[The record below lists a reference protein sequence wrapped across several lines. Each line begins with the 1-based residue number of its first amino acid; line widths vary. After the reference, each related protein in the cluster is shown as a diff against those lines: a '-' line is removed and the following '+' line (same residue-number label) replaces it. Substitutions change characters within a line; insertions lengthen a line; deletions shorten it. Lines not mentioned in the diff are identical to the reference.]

1 MPKCNPIFLPPPLKI
16 APPFLIIEGLTEIG
30 RLKDR
35 KLVPPSVTDT
45 RA

>member
-16 APPFLIIEGLTEIG
+16 APPFHLIEGLSQIG

-35 KLVPPSVTDT
+35 KFVPPGTADNP
-45 RA
+45 A

>member
-16 APPFLIIEGLTEIG
+16 APPFQIIEGLSAIG

-35 KLVPPSVTDT
+35 KLIPPTVTDT
-45 RA
+45 PA